1 VKAAGGAMAVLTG
14 PVGIAIG
21 VIAGLIGIGIS
32 LYKNWDTVKAKAKSV
47 FGNFTPLIDRI
58 KQSFETLKVSST
70 PIMESLLNLWESLK
84 PLLQTVGNIVAAV
97 VVPAF
102 GLLVGVFN
110 GVVSA
115 IGPI

>member
-1 VKAAGGAMAVLTG
+1 ALFGSLGAVALGPILKVLGPIISVVGTLVTKFGAVVGAVKAAGGAMAVLTG

-47 FGNFTPLIDRI
+47 FGIFTPLIDRI

-70 PIMESLLNLWESLK
+70 
-84 PLLQTVGNIVAAV
+84 
-97 VVPAF
+97 
-102 GLLVGVFN
+102 
-110 GVVSA
+110 
-115 IGPI
+115 